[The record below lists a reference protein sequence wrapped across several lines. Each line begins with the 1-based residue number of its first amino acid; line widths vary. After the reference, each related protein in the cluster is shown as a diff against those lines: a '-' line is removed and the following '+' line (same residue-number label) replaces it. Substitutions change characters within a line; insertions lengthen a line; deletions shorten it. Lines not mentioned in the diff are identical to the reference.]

1 MSEFAEEILRR
12 GEVVAPD
19 GSRIALTSGVSQRE
33 GLFLQRLVRERK
45 PAVSLEV
52 GLAFGISALF
62 LCEELKN
69 VGARRHIVID
79 PFQSSEYGNV
89 GLENLR
95 RAGFSELV
103 EFHEGPSHLELPRL
117 LSLGEKIDFAFI
129 DGSHAFDDAFLDFF
143 YVDRLLQVGGVV
155 AFDDANWPGVRKV
168 IRYILTNRS
177 YSPLASL
184 PKHMS
189 LPKLFARYR
198 SLGAIRELV
207 VDRRLGLPIP
217 HSRCVALVKQGECDN
232 LRGFQLSEREL
243 HHDF

>member
-12 GEVVAPD
+12 GEVLAPD

-33 GLFLQRLVRERK
+33 GLFLQSLVRERR
-45 PAVSLEV
+45 PTVSLEV

-62 LCEELKN
+62 LCEELQK
-69 VGARRHIVID
+69 VGAQRHIVID
-79 PFQSSEYGNV
+79 AFQSSEFRNV

-117 LSLGEKIDFAFI
+117 LARGEEIDFAFI
-129 DGSHAFDDAFLDFF
+129 DGSHAFDCAFLDFF
-143 YVDRLLQVGGVV
+143 YVDRLLRVGGVV

-168 IRYILTNRS
+168 IRYILTNRT

-184 PKHMS
+184 PKQLS
-189 LPKLFARYR
+189 LPKLFARYG

-207 VDRRLGLPIP
+207 VDRRLGLAMP
-217 HSRCVALVKQGECDN
+217 HSRCVALIKRGEVDSPP
-232 LRGFQLSEREL
+232 GFHASEREL
-243 HHDF
+243 HRDF